1 MRRASHLWKGLSRRD
16 RSKAF
21 ITVFV
26 VCALEG
32 RFLTKTARKT
42 HSRGGVIYN
51 SECVLHDLFPAG
63 FGSDPFRAH
72 LILSVGFD
80 SDPFRAHLILSV
92 ACTTETNTL
101 LAAVAVV
108 VYYF

>member
-51 SECVLHDLFPAG
+51 SECVLHDLFPDG
-63 FGSDPFRAH
+63 FG
-72 LILSVGFD
+72 

>member
-1 MRRASHLWKGLSRRD
+1 M
-16 RSKAF
+16 
-21 ITVFV
+21 
-26 VCALEG
+26 
-32 RFLTKTARKT
+32 
-42 HSRGGVIYN
+42 
-51 SECVLHDLFPAG
+51 HDLFPAG

-72 LILSVGFD
+72 LILSVGFG